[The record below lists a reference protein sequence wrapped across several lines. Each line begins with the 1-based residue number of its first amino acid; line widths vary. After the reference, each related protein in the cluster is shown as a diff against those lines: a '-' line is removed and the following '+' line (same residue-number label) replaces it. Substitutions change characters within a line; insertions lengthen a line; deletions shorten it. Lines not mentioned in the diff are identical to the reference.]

1 MHIEAIS
8 RSQPEELKSIISVEE
23 KLQWKS
29 IGKVDSSPPP
39 LIPSYHAGGKS
50 KRVPTM
56 PKRYL
61 PYQVER
67 AGHQTKAVKK
77 EEKVVRCKSV
87 GSNGLVFTS
96 DGGSEEDSDEVDVES
111 CGGEEGNSILD
122 GDRKTVVTLVNNEEM
137 KEPTRRKIPN
147 QSSKEDGGCSPTT
160 PANHANTMAFVAIL
174 LHALKCSSCEKPAC
188 RKMIMVLQHYKQCAF
203 KRKVSL
209 SEGSTAGQNC
219 KICAQLLR
227 IVALHAKNDCKMP
240 PTQLGC
246 PVLMCDTFRMASFAN
261 NKMKVQQPNVKVVD
275 AKRGG
280 GGITIGRRVVV
291 TQQPK

>member
-29 IGKVDSSPPP
+29 IGSTPPP
-39 LIPSYHAGGKS
+39 LVRIHAAAGKS

-61 PYQVER
+61 PYQVESR
-67 AGHQTKAVKK
+67 AGHQTTKAVKK
-77 EEKVVRCKSV
+77 EKVVQCKSV

-96 DGGSEEDSDEVDVES
+96 DGDRSSEEDSDEVDVES
-111 CGGEEGNSILD
+111 CDNNSILD
-122 GDRKTVVTLVNNEEM
+122 GDRKSVVTLNSKDEEM
-137 KEPTRRKIPN
+137 KEPTRRKTPTL
-147 QSSKEDGGCSPTT
+147 SKEEEGGCSP

-227 IVALHAKNDCKMP
+227 IVALHAKNDCKMH
-240 PTQLGC
+240 PTQMGC
-246 PVLMCDTFRMASFAN
+246 PVLMCDTFRLASYAN
-261 NKMKVQQPNVKVVD
+261 KKVQQPNVKKIEAVD
-275 AKRGG
+275 AKRGV
-280 GGITIGRRVVV
+280 TIGRRVVV
-291 TQQPK
+291 TQQPN